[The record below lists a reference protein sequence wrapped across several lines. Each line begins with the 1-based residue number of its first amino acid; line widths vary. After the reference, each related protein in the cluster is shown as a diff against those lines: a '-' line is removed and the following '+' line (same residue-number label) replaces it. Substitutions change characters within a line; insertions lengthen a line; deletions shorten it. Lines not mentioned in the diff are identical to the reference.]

1 MGCRELEGGEGPGNR
16 KGYEASKG
24 AFVGGPFMKINK
36 VSPNN
41 RKKAFELV
49 VDSKTLLFPFTLLR
63 LKPEA
68 QNRIKKAFVDPEL
81 GNEAF
86 TYSLDDGRED
96 SVHVDEVLEYNKDP
110 NYMRDILLYR
120 LTLEVQKRVKESRL
134 SRREIIRRLGTSAS
148 QFYRLL
154 DQTYYDKSV
163 DQMLVLLTVLGC
175 QVSVTVEQDKIEG
188 KADLGSQKVA
198 NP

>member
-1 MGCRELEGGEGPGNR
+1 
-16 KGYEASKG
+16 
-24 AFVGGPFMKINK
+24 MKIDK
-36 VSPNN
+36 ISPNN

-49 VDSKTLLFPFTLLR
+49 VDGKTLLFPFTLLR

-68 QNRIKKAFVDPEL
+68 QNRIKRVFVDPEL

-120 LTLEVQKRVKESRL
+120 LTLEVQKRVEESRL

-154 DQTYYDKSV
+154 DQTYYGKSV
-163 DQMLVLLTVLGC
+163 DQMLALLTVLGC
-175 QVSVTVEQDKIEG
+175 QVNVTVEQDKIDG
-188 KADLGSQKVA
+188 KADLGSQKAA

>member
-1 MGCRELEGGEGPGNR
+1 MGYRELESDERPGNR
-16 KGYEASKG
+16 KGYEALKRT
-24 AFVGGPFMKINK
+24 FVGGPFMKIDK

-49 VDSKTLLFPFTLLR
+49 VDGKTLLFPFMLLR

-68 QNRIKKAFVDPEL
+68 RNRIKKAFVDPEL

-86 TYSLDDGRED
+86 TYRLDDGRED

-120 LTLEVQKRVKESRL
+120 LTLEVQERLKESRL

-154 DQTYYDKSV
+154 DQTYYEKSV
-163 DQMLVLLTVLGC
+163 DQMLALLTVLGC
-175 QVSVTVEQDKIEG
+175 RVNVTIEHNKIDG
-188 KADLGSQKVA
+188 KADLGSQKAV

>member
-1 MGCRELEGGEGPGNR
+1 MGCRELESDEGPGNR
-16 KGYEASKG
+16 KGYEAFKG
-24 AFVGGPFMKINK
+24 AFVGGPFMKIDK

-49 VDSKTLLFPFTLLR
+49 VDGKTLLFPFMLLR

-86 TYSLDDGRED
+86 TYSLGDGRED
-96 SVHVDEVLEYNKDP
+96 SVHVDEVLEYNRDP

-120 LTLEVQKRVKESRL
+120 LTLEVQKRLKESRL

-154 DQTYYDKSV
+154 DQTYYEKSV
-163 DQMLVLLTVLGC
+163 DQMLALLTVLGC
-175 QVSVTVEQDKIEG
+175 QVNVTVEQDKIDG
-188 KADLGSQKVA
+188 KADLGSQKAA